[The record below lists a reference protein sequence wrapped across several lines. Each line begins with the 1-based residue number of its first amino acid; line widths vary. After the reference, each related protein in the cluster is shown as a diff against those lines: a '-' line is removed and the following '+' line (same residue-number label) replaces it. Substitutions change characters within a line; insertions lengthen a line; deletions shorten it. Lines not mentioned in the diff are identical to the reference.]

1 MDTRLTN
8 RKLKDRIDAIVGN
21 NIRLEREA
29 RRFSRDELAEMM
41 GLTSS
46 SLGLIERGERGATA
60 VNLSKLSVVLD
71 IPVDRLFNSTHDK
84 GGAVNKNDLNP
95 YYGQLKALATCITG
109 DDLEFLVYVAKG
121 IVYKSAKS
129 VNMGMDA

>member
-1 MDTRLTN
+1 MDTRPN
-8 RKLKDRIDAIVGN
+8 KRILKDRIDAIIGN

-29 RRFSRDELAEMM
+29 RWLTREELAEMI
-41 GLTSS
+41 GITQS

-84 GGAVNKNDLNP
+84 GEAVNKNDQNP

-109 DDLEFLVYVAKG
+109 DDLELLVHVAKG

-129 VNMGMDA
+129 VNIGMEA